1 MISDQHKHRELVVLS
16 AHPLHGPLVLAQRA
30 FVVLLDPL
38 GHAAVVERVVAFT
51 PDDDTVLLVL
61 FAHLALALEAFVWK
75 EEKGISLFI

>member
-1 MISDQHKHRELVVLS
+1 M
-16 AHPLHGPLVLAQRA
+16 LAQRA

-51 PDDDTVLLVL
+51 PNDDAVLLVL

-75 EEKGISLFI
+75 EEERI